1 MSMNGQKDLTAGVPL
16 PLERAERGTAAAR
29 GATKGQSPAPSA
41 EQSFFRG
48 EPIEWLTVQKTKT
61 VVTENPFG
69 DDEISERPGS
79 KEHWIVYRSTRYK
92 KEEFYKMAF
101 G

>member
-1 MSMNGQKDLTAGVPL
+1 MSRFEEKENTIPVPL
-16 PLERAERGTAAAR
+16 PLERAGR
-29 GATKGQSPAPSA
+29 GAA

-48 EPIEWLTVQKTKT
+48 EPITWLTVPTTKT

-79 KEHWIVYRSTRYK
+79 KKHWIVYRSTRYK

>member
-1 MSMNGQKDLTAGVPL
+1 MSMNEEKDLACVPL
-16 PLERAERGTAAAR
+16 PLERAERGTAAAW
-29 GATKGQSPAPSA
+29 GAVEGQSPAPPA

-61 VVTENPFG
+61 VVTENPFE

-79 KEHWIVYRSTRYK
+79 KEHWIVYRSIRYK

>member
-1 MSMNGQKDLTAGVPL
+1 MSMNEKKDFEAGVPL
-16 PLERAERGTAAAR
+16 PLEKAEQGTAAAQ
-29 GATKGQSPAPSA
+29 GAAEGQSPAPPI

-69 DDEISERPGS
+69 DDEISERLGS
-79 KEHWIVYRSTRYK
+79 KKHWIVYRSTRYK

>member
-1 MSMNGQKDLTAGVPL
+1 MNEKKDLGKIPL
-16 PLERAERGTAAAR
+16 PLERAGRGTAAAW
-29 GATKGQSPAPSA
+29 GAAEGQSPAPPA
-41 EQSFFRG
+41 RQCFFRG
-48 EPIEWLTVQKTKT
+48 NPIELLTIQKTKT

-79 KEHWIVYRSTRYK
+79 KEHWIVYLSNRYK
-92 KEEFYKMAF
+92 KEGFYKMAY